1 MGNMTGKE
9 LQQRLSANL
18 KELRK
23 GKYTQETLAEA
34 TGLSP
39 QMINNIEGCRRWP
52 SEDTIVKIANALKID
67 IQQLFIPASMES
79 EQTGFLYG
87 AISEK
92 VIDSVRK
99 AVNDTLDG
107 LRTTMR

>member
-1 MGNMTGKE
+1 
-9 LQQRLSANL
+9 
-18 KELRK
+18 
-23 GKYTQETLAEA
+23 
-34 TGLSP
+34 
-39 QMINNIEGCRRWP
+39 MINNIEGCRRWP
-52 SEDTIVKIANALKID
+52 SEDTIVKITNALKID
-67 IQQLFIPASMES
+67 IQQFFIPASMES
-79 EQTGFLYG
+79 EQTGFLYD

>member
-1 MGNMTGKE
+1 
-9 LQQRLSANL
+9 
-18 KELRK
+18 
-23 GKYTQETLAEA
+23 
-34 TGLSP
+34 
-39 QMINNIEGCRRWP
+39 
-52 SEDTIVKIANALKID
+52 
-67 IQQLFIPASMES
+67 MES